1 MLKILSVFNVD
12 FEFRLFV
19 WGNICIK
26 IPISFF
32 VVFLMFFIS
41 DVSCLLYYVYMIS
54 VYDKIIPCEC
64 SPVSAPISR
73 HCVVGR
79 CAYVRVASIRT
90 MCVLFVS
97 LKTINVYHTTDYLL
111 ALAPSIF
118 MRCALDPDDAGA
130 ARVIC
135 ASSLISSSSPSS
147 HSSGGLRHCSFR
159 LCISVGV
166 ARLVML
172 GLQLGDEVHLGLE
185 RHC

>member
-1 MLKILSVFNVD
+1 MTRLYLASVRPLARR
-12 FEFRLFV
+12 FRDTALLDV
-19 WGNICIK
+19 ARTYA
-26 IPISFF
+26 SR
-32 VVFLMFFIS
+32 VF
-41 DVSCLLYYVYMIS
+41 
-54 VYDKIIPCEC
+54 
-64 SPVSAPISR
+64 AQ
-73 HCVVGR
+73 
-79 CAYVRVASIRT
+79 
-90 MCVLFVS
+90 CVLFVS

-130 ARVIC
+130 ARGIC

-147 HSSGGLRHCSFR
+147 HSSGGFRHCSFR